1 MRGYF
6 SIDIRDE
13 ENDGPVLDYRFL
25 FKSQG
30 IVSPAD
36 LADCL
41 THALRRALFPDA
53 IVFVC
58 IPSEFAQLVES
69 FKTND
74 GVKQALERASSK
86 VCVAICKLDKS
97 GSLGKPECV
106 KNHHNS
112 FPLIEKKHKEKI
124 FREGL
129 RKLFDTP
136 KVLIPAP
143 AGFIFVKPSKNRS
156 KYFLRAEEALH
167 ETERVHFLAYTI
179 LSKIAER
186 EKETQ
191 ESIEVIFV
199 DTMGIAS
206 LAYVLRELYHEFYGK
221 PRPRVESFHSYGGIK
236 KIPIPFR
243 GTSFCIIS
251 ASSSMAMQRDWG
263 KLTRCFP
270 SEVITLV
277 TFRSAKDSEQAIYA
291 FDSVNS
297 NSNFENQSGLRDL
310 RIVGESFTHED
321 VPLKSVLL
329 KIPTHRQ
336 KRWFEVGSKYSDL
349 KFFSLMKA
357 GEVGS
362 KTRSIFIEGENLL
375 QSDVFNKFLEKE
387 IMQCVPLSVQA
398 IVYQDDK
405 DSKKLADICAFR
417 IGKIKE
423 GKEAIKVISA
433 NDLENNSC
441 HIDEEKALLIV
452 AAVIGRGTK
461 LLSIS
466 RSLRDIH
473 IGARHYMIG
482 FQLAE
487 SINDCVQLKNNL
499 KFSASN
505 SVINISIMESLA
517 IGRTIED
524 TYKAELKIFGS
535 RDLTSF
541 SCLTNRVDELRQNQG
556 VKQNAFL
563 PATLHGDKN
572 LKLRK
577 DFAFWKDG
585 YDEKF
590 DHSVAVLLTAALI
603 LQHAREFNKFE
614 DDDHRLASDTFQQV
628 VLDPENFTRYNDG
641 VIQAALLRTAHSS
654 ELDYSS
660 HEEVSRRMTDILSG
674 VFRMNSRQ
682 QGEAALEFAFAL
694 RTERLKL
701 CDSDIERLK
710 EEVKSLSN
718 ESEEEYVVLLK
729 NLIDMNS
736 SEVSEKSI

>member
-13 ENDGPVLDYRFL
+13 ENDGPILDYRFL

-41 THALRRALFPDA
+41 TQALRRALFPDA
-53 IVFVC
+53 IIFVC
-58 IPSEFAQLVES
+58 IPSEFAQLAES
-69 FKTND
+69 FKTSD

-86 VCVAICKLDKS
+86 VCVAICKLDMS

-106 KNHHNS
+106 KNHHSS

-156 KYFLRAEEALH
+156 KYFLRAEEAFH

-206 LAYVLRELYHEFYGK
+206 LAYVLRELYHEFYER

-236 KIPIPFR
+236 KIPIPLR

-251 ASSSMAMQRDWG
+251 ASSSMAMQRDWRE
-263 KLTRCFP
+263 LTRCFP
-270 SEVITLV
+270 SEVVTLV
-277 TFRSAKDSEQAIYA
+277 TFRNAKDSEQAIYA

-297 NSNFENQSGLRDL
+297 NNNFENQSGLRDL

-329 KIPTHRQ
+329 RASVHRQ
-336 KRWFEVGSKYSDL
+336 KKWFELGPKYSCL
-349 KFFSLMKA
+349 KLFSLMKA
-357 GEVGS
+357 GEILS
-362 KTRSIFIEGENLL
+362 KTRPIFVEGEKLL
-375 QSDVFNKFLEKE
+375 ECDIFKNFLKKE
-387 IMQCVPLSVQA
+387 IMQSVPLSVQA
-398 IVYQDDK
+398 IVHQDDK
-405 DSKKLADICAFR
+405 DSRKLAEICAFR
-417 IGKIKE
+417 IREIREEKE
-423 GKEAIKVISA
+423 TIKVISA

-441 HIDEEKALLIV
+441 HLNEEKALLIV

-482 FQLAE
+482 FQLTE

-499 KFSASN
+499 KFSAIN

-517 IGRTIED
+517 IGRTVED
-524 TYKAELKIFGS
+524 TYHAELKIFS
-535 RDLTSF
+535 SNDLTSF
-541 SCLTNRVDELRQNQG
+541 PCLKDRIDELRQKKG

-563 PATLHGDKN
+563 PATLHSEKD

-577 DFAFWKDG
+577 DFAFWNED
-585 YDEKF
+585 YDEEL

-614 DDDHRLASDTFQQV
+614 DDTHRLASDTFQQV

-641 VIQAALLRTAHSS
+641 VIQAALLRAAHPS

-674 VFRMNSRQ
+674 IFRMNSRQ

-710 EEVKSLSN
+710 QEINSLSN
-718 ESEEEYVVLLK
+718 ESGEKYVVLLK
-729 NLIDMNS
+729 NLMDMDTP
-736 SEVSEKSI
+736 EVSEKSI

>member
-13 ENDGPVLDYRFL
+13 ENDGPILDYRFL

-41 THALRRALFPDA
+41 TQALRRALFPDA
-53 IVFVC
+53 IIFVC
-58 IPSEFAQLVES
+58 IPSEFAQLAES

-106 KNHHNS
+106 KNQRS
-112 FPLIEKKHKEKI
+112 FFPLIEKKYNEKI

-136 KVLIPAP
+136 KVLVPAP

-167 ETERVHFLAYTI
+167 ETERVHFLAYTM
-179 LSKIAER
+179 LRKIAER
-186 EKETQ
+186 EKDTQ
-191 ESIEVIFV
+191 ESIEVIFT

-206 LAYVLRELYHEFYGK
+206 LAYVLRELYHELYKK

-236 KIPIPFR
+236 KIPIPQK

-251 ASSSMAMQRDWG
+251 ASSSMAMQRDWRE
-263 KLTRCFP
+263 LMRCFP

-277 TFRSAKDSEQAIYA
+277 TFRNAQDSEQAIYA

-329 KIPTHRQ
+329 RASVHRQ
-336 KRWFEVGSKYSDL
+336 KEWFELGPKYSCL
-349 KFFSLMKA
+349 KLFSLMKA
-357 GEVGS
+357 GEILS
-362 KTRSIFIEGENLL
+362 KTRPIFVEGEKLL
-375 QSDVFNKFLEKE
+375 GCDIFKNFLKKE

-398 IVYQDDK
+398 IVHQDDN
-405 DSKKLADICAFR
+405 DSKKLAEICAVR
-417 IGKIKE
+417 IREEKE
-423 GKEAIKVISA
+423 TITVISA
-433 NDLENNSC
+433 DDLENNSC
-441 HIDEEKALLIV
+441 HIDKEKALLIV

-482 FQLAE
+482 FQLTE

-499 KFSASN
+499 KFSAIN
-505 SVINISIMESLA
+505 SAINISIMESLA
-517 IGRTIED
+517 IGRTVED
-524 TYKAELKIFGS
+524 TYKSELNFFSG
-535 RDLTSF
+535 REGLVSF
-541 SCLTNRVDELRQNQG
+541 SHLENRIDELQQKKG
-556 VKQNAFL
+556 VKENAFL
-563 PATLHGDKN
+563 PATLQSERN

-577 DFAFWKDG
+577 DFAFWKAD
-585 YDEKF
+585 YDEGS

-614 DDDHRLASDTFQQV
+614 DDNHRLASDTFQQV

-641 VIQAALLRTAHSS
+641 VIQAALLRAAHPS

-682 QGEAALEFAFAL
+682 QGEAALEFVFAL
-694 RTERLKL
+694 KSNRLKL
-701 CDSDIERLK
+701 YESDLIRLK
-710 EEVKSLSN
+710 DEVKELCEDN
-718 ESEEEYVVLLK
+718 GEHIKLLK
-729 NLIDMNS
+729 IFFDIAS
-736 SEVSEKSI
+736 SEASDEPSI